1 MLFSVNKNNIQ
12 KHAKICKK
20 VGKKYEK
27 KKLPRKFMI
36 LSIEH
41 KIAIKDTITPVRS
54 KSQKEKTETREI

>member
-1 MLFSVNKNNIQ
+1 
-12 KHAKICKK
+12 
-20 VGKKYEK
+20 
-27 KKLPRKFMI
+27 MI